1 MRSVLIALTAACLPL
16 AGYAADPAPAPG
28 ATPQIP
34 SGNKPADKAK
44 AETRFEV
51 PYRLTDTKHV
61 HVRAKLNG
69 KGPFNFIL
77 DTGAPAVFV
86 TKAVAKKIGLEEDK
100 KGWGTFDSFVLEG
113 GLKVEKAQGRIEDL
127 FQLEGMNGLGLA
139 GVELHGVIGYN
150 VLAKFRITYDFT
162 AEKLTFVPL
171 DFDPPEP
178 KGLGGKGGGQGGLE
192 IMGPVMKALAGF
204 MGVKPTF
211 EVKPGGFV
219 GIEIEEKE
227 KKLLVKTVLK
237 GSPADD
243 AGLKA
248 GDRLDSVKD
257 TSLDSLSDV
266 ARVFGKAGV
275 GDTVKLTVE
284 RDGEKKTFGIKLGG
298 GL

>member
-16 AGYAADPAPAPG
+16 AGYAADPPPKAD
-28 ATPQIP
+28 
-34 SGNKPADKAK
+34 KPADKPK
-44 AETRFEV
+44 AETKFEV

-86 TKAVAKKIGLEEDK
+86 TKAVAKKVGLEEDK

-113 GLKVEKAQGRIEDL
+113 GLKVEKAQGRVEDL

-150 VLAKFRITYDFT
+150 MLAKFRITYDFT

-171 DFDPPEP
+171 DFDPPEV
-178 KGLGGKGGGQGGLE
+178 KGIGKGGGQGGLE
-192 IMGPVMKALAGF
+192 IMGSVMKTLAGF
-204 MGVKPTF
+204 MGVKPNF

-227 KKLLVKTVLK
+227 KKLFVKSVLK
-237 GSPADD
+237 SSPADD

-266 ARVFGKAGV
+266 ARVFGKASV

-284 RDGEKKTFGIKLGG
+284 RGGEKKTFGIKLGG

>member
-1 MRSVLIALTAACLPL
+1 MLCVLAALVPL
-16 AGYAADPAPAPG
+16 CAFAADPPPKAD
-28 ATPQIP
+28 
-34 SGNKPADKAK
+34 KPADKPK
-44 AETRFEV
+44 AETKAEV

-61 HVRAKLNG
+61 LVRAKLNG

-86 TKAVAKKIGLEEDK
+86 SKALAKKVGLKDDE

-113 GLKVEKAQGRIEDL
+113 GLKVDKAQGRIEDL

-162 AEKLTFVPL
+162 GDKLAFVPL

-178 KGLGGKGGGQGGLE
+178 KGIGGKGGGQGGLE
-192 IMGPVMKALAGF
+192 VMGTMMKTLAGF
-204 MGVKPTF
+204 MGVKPNF
-211 EVKPGGFV
+211 EVRPGGFV
-219 GIEIEEKE
+219 GIEIEEKD
-227 KKLLVKTVLK
+227 KKLVVKTVLK

-248 GDRLDSVKD
+248 GDTLDSVKD

-266 ARVFGKAGV
+266 ARVFGKANV
-275 GDTVKLTVE
+275 GDTVKLTVD
-284 RDGEKKTFGIKLGG
+284 RGGEKKTFGIKLGG